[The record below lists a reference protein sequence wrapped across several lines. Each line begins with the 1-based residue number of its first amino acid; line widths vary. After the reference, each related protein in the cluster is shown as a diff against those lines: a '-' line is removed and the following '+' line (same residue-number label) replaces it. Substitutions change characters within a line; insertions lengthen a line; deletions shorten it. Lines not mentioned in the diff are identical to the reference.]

1 MKPLL
6 RLRIAWTAAFL
17 AAAAGLTAGCRK
29 AGSIPQRPPT
39 AVTASQPVKREIID
53 RDEYP
58 GRLEAV
64 DMVEIRARV
73 SGYLQSVH
81 FKDGAEVKKG
91 DLLMVIDPRPYQAEL
106 DRAKALV
113 EQAVTRQQLA
123 SAERERAERLLKSR
137 AVSEEEADTRGKA
150 EVEAQAMTHSA
161 EAMVEM
167 AKLNLEYT
175 SIQAPISGR
184 IGRKLITEGNLV
196 NGNQGQATLLA
207 TIVSLDPIY
216 CYFDP
221 DERAVLNYQK
231 MAREGAGE
239 NFEGGKVPCELRL
252 ANEQGYPHKGRLEF
266 TDNQISPTTG
276 TLRMRGLFE
285 NPGPNRILQ
294 PGFFCQIRIP
304 ASSPYTA
311 LLIPD
316 EAVGTD
322 QERKFVYVLT
332 AQNTVDYR
340 PLQLGPVV
348 DGMRVVRSGLQPDDW
363 VVVNGLT
370 TLQPGAKVVPT
381 RANSSNPTSKPA
393 NTVSQ

>member
-1 MKPLL
+1 MMKPFS
-6 RLRIAWTAAFL
+6 RIAGTTTL
-17 AAAAGLTAGCRK
+17 AAVSILLSTGCRK
-29 AGSIPQRPPT
+29 ASQSPQRPPS
-39 AVTASQPVKREIID
+39 AVTVSQPVKREVFD
-53 RDEYP
+53 WDEYP

-73 SGYLQSVH
+73 SGYLESIH

-106 DRAKALV
+106 DRSQALL
-113 EQAVTRQQLA
+113 EQAVARQQLA
-123 SAERERAERLLKSR
+123 TSERERAEKLLKSH

-150 EVEAQAMTHSA
+150 EVEARAVTHSA
-161 EAMVEM
+161 EAAVEV
-167 AKLNLEYT
+167 AKLNLAYT
-175 SIQAPISGR
+175 QIQAPISGR

-216 CYFDP
+216 AYFDP
-221 DERAVLNYQK
+221 DEHAVLKYQK
-231 MAREGAGE
+231 MSREGAGE
-239 NFEGGKVPCELRL
+239 NLEGGKVPCELRL

-266 TDNQISPTTG
+266 TDNQINPATG
-276 TLRMRGLFE
+276 TLRMRGLIA
-285 NPGPNRILQ
+285 NPGPQRVLE

-304 ASSPYTA
+304 GSSPYTA
-311 LLIPD
+311 LMIPD
-316 EAVGTD
+316 DAVGTD

-332 AQNTVDYR
+332 PQDTVDYR
-340 PLQLGPVV
+340 PLVLGPVF

-370 TLQPGAKVVPT
+370 TLQPGAKVSPART
-381 RANSSNPTSKPA
+381 NSSGSTPKPPSTA
-393 NTVSQ
+393 SR

>member
-1 MKPLL
+1 MKPFLK
-6 RLRIAWTAAFL
+6 IGWSAALL
-17 AAAAGLTAGCRK
+17 AAIMLWTGCRK
-29 AGSIPQRPPT
+29 AGPNLQRPPA
-39 AVTASQPVKREIID
+39 AVTASQPAKREIID
-53 RDEYP
+53 WDEYP

-73 SGYLQSVH
+73 SGYLDSVH

-106 DRAKALV
+106 DRSQALL

-123 SAERERAERLLKSR
+123 SSERERVEKLLKSK
-137 AVSEEEADTRGKA
+137 AVSEEEADTRSKA
-150 EVEAQAMTHSA
+150 EREAQAMTHSA
-161 EAMVEM
+161 QASVEM

-175 SIQAPISGR
+175 QIHAPISGR

-221 DERAVLNYQK
+221 DERAVLKYQK
-231 MAREGAGE
+231 MSREGGE
-239 NFEGGKVPCELRL
+239 NMEGGKVPCELGL
-252 ANEQGYPHKGRLEF
+252 ANEPGFPHQGRLEF
-266 TDNQISPTTG
+266 TDNQVNPTTG
-276 TLRMRGLFE
+276 TLRMRGLLE
-285 NPGPNRILQ
+285 NPGPKRVLE
-294 PGFFCQIRIP
+294 PGFFARIRIP
-304 ASSPYTA
+304 GSSRYPA

-316 EAVGTD
+316 VAVGTD

-332 AQNTVDYR
+332 AQDTVDYR
-340 PLQLGPVV
+340 PVQLGPLFE
-348 DGMRVVRSGLQPDDW
+348 GARVVRNGLQPDDW

-370 TLQPGAKVVPT
+370 SLQPGAKVIPT
-381 RANSSNPTSKPA
+381 RTNSMARASAAKPA
-393 NTVSQ
+393 NATAQ

>member
-1 MKPLL
+1 MLV
-6 RLRIAWTAAFL
+6 
-17 AAAAGLTAGCRK
+17 AAAALLSAGCRK
-29 AGSIPQRPPT
+29 AGTLPQRPPA
-39 AVTASQPVKREIID
+39 AVTVSQPVKREIID
-53 RDEYP
+53 WDEYP

-73 SGYLQSVH
+73 SGYLESIH
-81 FKDGAEVKKG
+81 FIDGAEVKKG

-106 DRAKALV
+106 DRSQAQL
-113 EQAVTRQQLA
+113 EQMIARQQLA
-123 SAERERAERLLKSR
+123 TSERERTEKLLKSR
-137 AVSEEEADTRGKA
+137 AVSQEEADTRGKA
-150 EVEAQAMTHSA
+150 EVEAKAVTHSA
-161 EAMVEM
+161 EAAVEM

-175 SIQAPISGR
+175 QIHAPISGR

-216 CYFDP
+216 AYFDP
-221 DERAVLNYQK
+221 DERAVLKYQK

-239 NFEGGKVPCELRL
+239 NLQGGKVPCELRL
-252 ANEQGYPHKGRLEF
+252 ANEQQYPHKGRLEF
-266 TDNQISPTTG
+266 TDNQINPATG

-285 NPGPNRILQ
+285 NPGPHRILE

-304 ASSPYTA
+304 GSSPYTA

-316 EAVGTD
+316 AAIGTD

-332 AQNTVDYR
+332 AQDTVDYR

-348 DGMRVVRSGLQPDDW
+348 DGMRVVRAGLQPDDW

-370 TLQPGAKVVPT
+370 TLQPGAKVIPT
-381 RANSSNPTSKPA
+381 RTNNTGSSPKPA
-393 NTVSQ
+393 STASQ